1 MFDVFGSNVNPVVNY
16 EGVSKNVM
24 DVGFQEEGRWMY
36 TGGEDGTVKIWD
48 LGMRNLACQR
58 MYNAHS
64 PVTSVRLHPNQKDL
78 VIGDQNGEVH
88 VWDLRSDVCKKYET
102 QPEASVQ
109 SVAVDP
115 QGEEL
120 KFRIHMN
127 LFFISSPLVP
137 YTISMYICHI
147 PTIILRC

>member
-1 MFDVFGSNVNPVVNY
+1 MLAACGYQHIRMFDVFGSNVNPVVNY

-120 KFRIHMN
+120 FVFPI
-127 LFFISSPLVP
+127 
-137 YTISMYICHI
+137 
-147 PTIILRC
+147 